1 MKTPWHLWVVGVV
14 SLLWNAGGAYDYF
27 ATKTGNAAYLEMM
40 TPEQLAYL
48 DAFPFWVSI
57 AWALGVWGAV
67 AGSLLLLFRSRH
79 AVTAFIISFVGMLG
93 NLVYGM
99 LISETPMTAMASGG
113 AMVFMIAIVI
123 AAVLLIVYS
132 RRMRDAG
139 ILG

>member
-1 MKTPWHLWVVGVV
+1 MKTPWHLWVIGIL

-27 ATKTGNAAYLEMM
+27 ATRTGNQDYLSML

-48 DAFPFWVSI
+48 DAFPFWVSL

-67 AGSLLLLFRSRH
+67 LGSILLLLRSRH
-79 AVTAFIISFVGMLG
+79 AVAAFLISFVGMAG
-93 NLVYGM
+93 NLIYGL
-99 LISETPMTAMASGG
+99 LISETPMTAMASAG

-123 AAVLLIVYS
+123 VAVLLIIYS

-139 ILG
+139 VLG

>member
-1 MKTPWHLWVVGVV
+1 MKTPWHLWVIGVV

-27 ATKTGNAAYLEMM
+27 ATRTGNQDYLSML

-48 DAFPFWVSI
+48 DAFPFWVSL

-67 AGSLLLLFRSRH
+67 LGSILLLLRSRH
-79 AVTAFIISFVGMLG
+79 AVAAFLISFVGMAG
-93 NLVYGM
+93 NLIYGL
-99 LISETPMTAMASGG
+99 LISETPMTAMASAG

-123 AAVLLIVYS
+123 VAVLLIIYS

-139 ILG
+139 VLG